1 MAIKKTP
8 PAIKKTP
15 TEDQEQAALVRWFQ
29 TSYPAIKNRLFAIPN
44 GAHKSK
50 QAASRFMATGLR
62 AGVPDLFLPVAH
74 GGYHGLFVEM
84 KRAKGGVVSA
94 DQEDWLRYLNGAGY
108 KAVVCRGRNEAMDV
122 ITIYLSGKS

>member
-74 GGYHGLFVEM
+74 GGYHGLFIEM
-84 KRAKGGVVSA
+84 KRLKGGKVSKE
-94 DQEDWLRYLNGAGY
+94 QGGWLAYLNSAGY
-108 KAVVCRGRNEAMDV
+108 MAVVCRGCEEAKTT
-122 ITIYLSGKS
+122 ITKYMGGV

>member
-62 AGVPDLFLPVAH
+62 AGVPDLFLAVPR
-74 GGYHGLFVEM
+74 GQYHGLFIEM
-84 KRAKGGVVSA
+84 KRLKGGKVSKE
-94 DQEDWLRYLNGAGY
+94 QSDWLAYLNSAGY
-108 KAVVCRGRNEAMDV
+108 MAVVCRGCDLAKDV
-122 ITIYLSGKS
+122 IADYMGDA